1 MAIQQQVKNSRRVN
15 LWNKK
20 HAKTAWH
27 RASRVKR
34 VYQSRGKYRRGRTI
48 GDIKFILIRKWK
60 QYYGNKLVV

>member
-1 MAIQQQVKNSRRVN
+1 MATQQQVKNLHQVN

-20 HAKTAWH
+20 HVKTAWH

-34 VYQSRGKYRRGRTI
+34 VYQSRGKYRRDRTI
-48 GDIKFILIRKWK
+48 NDIKYILNRKWK